1 MKLPILGL
9 RRRVGVAGQGALC
22 IRGKYRPI
30 EPLVPGAVRNVAP
43 RLMGFV
49 SVGVTQSGTVLPTV
63 PATPGALVEV
73 GREPSLDQVGDA
85 ETMEDMLDALA
96 VDLEADDGARSL
108 DESFGPEVFPLT
120 DDATLEMP
128 QRRGR
133 RLVLVPMP
141 GESPHSH
148 PDVELLEGE
157 AFRSIDDTESVAV
170 QDRGSEVSE
179 DETLAPASVPDPL
192 VMATRGWTPAVRAS
206 GVVG

>member
-1 MKLPILGL
+1 M
-9 RRRVGVAGQGALC
+9 R
-22 IRGKYRPI
+22 
-30 EPLVPGAVRNVAP
+30 
-43 RLMGFV
+43 
-49 SVGVTQSGTVLPTV
+49 
-63 PATPGALVEV
+63 
-73 GREPSLDQVGDA
+73 
-85 ETMEDMLDALA
+85 LA
-96 VDLEADDGARSL
+96 VDFEADDSAKSL

-120 DDATLEMP
+120 EDATLEMP

-133 RLVLVPMP
+133 RLVLVPIP

-170 QDRGSEVSE
+170 QNRCSEVSE